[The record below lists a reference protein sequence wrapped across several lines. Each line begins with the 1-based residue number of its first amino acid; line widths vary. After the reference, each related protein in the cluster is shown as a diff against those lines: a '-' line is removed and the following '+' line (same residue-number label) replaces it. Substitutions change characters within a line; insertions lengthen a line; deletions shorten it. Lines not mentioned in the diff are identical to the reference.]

1 MISSPRTYS
10 YNPQPYF
17 EREINFSCSMP
28 SLSDSIKQLYDSGL
42 QEDEALLAQ
51 GNLLG
56 FFKVLEK
63 VELRLMREKEVDVD
77 QRNEAQNENLRSSD

>member
-1 MISSPRTYS
+1 MSNLT
-10 YNPQPYF
+10 
-17 EREINFSCSMP
+17 
-28 SLSDSIKQLYDSGL
+28 DSIKQLYGSGL

-63 VELRLMREKEVDVD
+63 VEMRLIEEKNN
-77 QRNEAQNENLRSSD
+77 QCNEKQSKNIRSSNRVD